1 MPLEHYRDK
10 SVSQS
15 FVKEDW
21 TKAGSRTRHE
31 FLYEIRMIDYV
42 KELIETFC
50 YLIDIDLKSAG
61 HVLKATNVSM
71 NTLKDENL
79 WANVVHHEN

>member
-1 MPLEHYRDK
+1 
-10 SVSQS
+10 
-15 FVKEDW
+15 
-21 TKAGSRTRHE
+21 
-31 FLYEIRMIDYV
+31 MIDCV
-42 KELIETFC
+42 RELIETFC

-79 WANVVHHEN
+79 